1 MIDKINI
8 QSDAQLLHGKR
19 LAAAVRAGAEGA
31 SGTRA
36 SHGPLAELC
45 ASLLSEELETLES
58 AADCAAAKMPR
69 EPRVRHEIRTNWHP
83 DLASMAC
90 ESPAPHKS
98 LFISHSRSR
107 CAALSSPGCRNAIQS
122 CRPQGHDAPCAISKR
137 VVHPPAKGIRTS
149 GRECAANGPEVP
161 WERNTC
167 STQTTR
173 VHLSRCQARCI
184 LHCRNPGVQ
193 VCGHPFR
200 RRRQQLKSP
209 ARRTVFL
216 QSTPVQ

>member
-1 MIDKINI
+1 MIDKVNV

-31 SGTRA
+31 SGIRA

-107 CAALSSPGCRNAIQS
+107 CAALSSPGCRNAIQK
-122 CRPQGHDAPCAISKR
+122 QGIYAAESFISIQSSVR
-137 VVHPPAKGIRTS
+137 DVSRTTTAKDMNVRS
-149 GRECAANGPEVP
+149 NE
-161 WERNTC
+161 
-167 STQTTR
+167 S
-173 VHLSRCQARCI
+173 H
-184 LHCRNPGVQ
+184 
-193 VCGHPFR
+193 
-200 RRRQQLKSP
+200 
-209 ARRTVFL
+209 
-216 QSTPVQ
+216 